1 VGTRQKD
8 YKRSKESTKGMVMT
22 TETKSR
28 DRFDLEQEIL
38 ECWKVT
44 NDINMFIEQGSSV
57 EDFKTLAAYYEK
69 KFDRLWSTFE
79 NMVHERK
86 M

>member
-1 VGTRQKD
+1 
-8 YKRSKESTKGMVMT
+8 MN
-22 TETKSR
+22 TETKPS

-44 NDINMFIEQGSSV
+44 NDINMLV
-57 EDFKTLAAYYEK
+57 EKDASAESFKVLSDYYEL
-69 KFDRLWSTFE
+69 KFDRLWNTFE
-79 NMVHERK
+79 NMVHNRK

>member
-1 VGTRQKD
+1 
-8 YKRSKESTKGMVMT
+8 MT

-28 DRFDLEQEIL
+28 TRFDLEQEML
-38 ECWKVT
+38 ECWKVV
-44 NDINMFIEQGSSV
+44 NDIEMYVEQGV
-57 EDFKTLAAYYEK
+57 TTQDFKVLAQYYER
-69 KFDRLWSTFE
+69 KFNRMWDTFE

>member
-1 VGTRQKD
+1 MSGENQT
-8 YKRSKESTKGMVMT
+8 TKT
-22 TETKSR
+22 R

-44 NDINMFIEQGSSV
+44 SDITMFVEQGSGT

-79 NMVHERK
+79 QLVHERK
-86 M
+86 L

>member
-1 VGTRQKD
+1 MSG
-8 YKRSKESTKGMVMT
+8 
-22 TETKSR
+22 ETQEKTR

-44 NDINMFIEQGSSV
+44 NDITMYVEQGVSV
-57 EDFKTLAAYYEK
+57 EEFKTLAAYYER

-79 NMVHERK
+79 NLVHERK
-86 M
+86 L

>member
-1 VGTRQKD
+1 MSGD
-8 YKRSKESTKGMVMT
+8 N
-22 TETKSR
+22 ETKTR

-44 NDINMFIEQGSSV
+44 NDITMFIEQGSSV
-57 EDFKTLAAYYEK
+57 EDFKTLNDYYEK

-79 NMVHERK
+79 ILIQEGK
-86 M
+86 IT

>member
-1 VGTRQKD
+1 MTSLHETEQ
-8 YKRSKESTKGMVMT
+8 TKP
-22 TETKSR
+22 R

-44 NDINMFIEQGSSV
+44 NDIEMFIEQGSNP
-57 EDFKTLAAYYEK
+57 EDFKALAAYYEK

-79 NMVHERK
+79 HLVHERK
-86 M
+86 L

>member
-1 VGTRQKD
+1 
-8 YKRSKESTKGMVMT
+8 MT

>member
-1 VGTRQKD
+1 MGTRQED
-8 YKRSKESTKGMVMT
+8 CKRSKESKGTMVMT

-28 DRFDLEQEIL
+28 TRFDLEQEML
-38 ECWKVT
+38 ECWKVV
-44 NDINMFIEQGSSV
+44 NDIEMYVEQGV
-57 EDFKTLAAYYEK
+57 TTQDFKVLAQYYER
-69 KFDRLWSTFE
+69 KFKRMWDTFE

>member
-1 VGTRQKD
+1 
-8 YKRSKESTKGMVMT
+8 MT

-57 EDFKTLAAYYEK
+57 EDFKSLAAYYEK
-69 KFDRLWSTFE
+69 KYDRLWSTFE

>member
-1 VGTRQKD
+1 MSGKTP
-8 YKRSKESTKGMVMT
+8 
-22 TETKSR
+22 ETKTC

-44 NDINMFIEQGSSV
+44 NDITMFIEQGSGV

-79 NMVHERK
+79 TLTQEGK
-86 M
+86 IT